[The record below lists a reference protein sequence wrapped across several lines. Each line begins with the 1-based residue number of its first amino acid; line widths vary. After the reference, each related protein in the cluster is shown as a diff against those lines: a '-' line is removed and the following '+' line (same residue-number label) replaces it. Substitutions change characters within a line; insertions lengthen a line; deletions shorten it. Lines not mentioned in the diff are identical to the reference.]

1 MIEINSAAGLITVLT
16 RILRNTEDRN
26 ANTYIADAVMNRILS
41 FDHLP
46 TDKKHVFSVLL
57 NNIMCLYH
65 VACHRQLIE
74 YVAFK
79 DRLVDLSIDYAIVDY
94 ELKIS
99 NENVDMLEHT
109 LKDI

>member
-16 RILRNTEDRN
+16 RIIRNTEDRN
-26 ANTYIADAVMNRILS
+26 ANIHIADAVMNRILS

-65 VACHRQLIE
+65 VASHRQLIE
-74 YVAFK
+74 VRYERNMSLYIFK
-79 DRLVDLSIDYAIVDY
+79 
-94 ELKIS
+94 
-99 NENVDMLEHT
+99 T
-109 LKDI
+109 